1 MAKEKT
7 MQGTADFDWEA
18 LQLDGYSQVERSEM
32 SDIYEKTLTSI
43 DEKEVIQG
51 KVVHITK
58 KEVIINIGYKSEG
71 VIASNE
77 FRYNPDLKIGD
88 IVDVYVECTEDKT
101 GQLVVSH
108 KTARM
113 HSAWIRVNEVLKT
126 GEVITG
132 HVKCRTKG
140 GLIVDVF
147 GIEAFLPKMKES
159 GHESH
164 IVATCSTSGFIAYPM
179 LSLYSASKFGIRGLM
194 TAMRAE
200 LTHSNVGVS
209 IVCPGEV
216 TTNIIN
222 STFIS
227 PNSSKDTQAEDQDPN
242 DLLEEAAADAKN
254 TFPISPNEA
263 AEAIF
268 AGIQQKE
275 FYIFTHKGYKRQLE
289 EISNEYLEAFDRAM
303 FQ

>member
-1 MAKEKT
+1 MKDFKNKVAVITGAGSGIGRGLAEHAAK
-7 MQGTADFDWEA
+7 QGMRIVLADVNEEG
-18 LQLDGYSQVERSEM
+18 LN
-32 SDIYEKTLTSI
+32 KTLEIVKDMGTEAIARVTDVSSI
-43 DEKEVIQG
+43 DE
-51 KVVHITK
+51 VHNLASQTYETFQSCNLLFNNAGVLGPAPID
-58 KEVIINIGYKSEG
+58 EINREMYEWLINI
-71 VIASNE
+71 N
-77 FRYNPDLKIGD
+77 L
-88 IVDVYVECTEDKT
+88 
-101 GQLVVSH
+101 
-108 KTARM
+108 
-113 HSAWIRVNEVLKT
+113 
-126 GEVITG
+126 
-132 HVKCRTKG
+132 G
-140 GLIVDVF
+140 GCF
-147 GIEAFLPKMKES
+147 NGIEAFLPKMKES

-216 TTNIIN
+216 TTNILN

-227 PNSSKDTQAEDQDPN
+227 PNSSKDTQADDQDPN

>member
-1 MAKEKT
+1 MKDFKNKVAVITGAGSGIGRGLAEHAAK
-7 MQGTADFDWEA
+7 QGMRIVLADVNEEG
-18 LQLDGYSQVERSEM
+18 LN
-32 SDIYEKTLTSI
+32 KTLEIVKDMGTEAIARVTDVSSI
-43 DEKEVIQG
+43 DE
-51 KVVHITK
+51 VHNLASQTYETFQSCDLLFNNAGVLGPAPID
-58 KEVIINIGYKSEG
+58 EINREMYEWLINI
-71 VIASNE
+71 N
-77 FRYNPDLKIGD
+77 L
-88 IVDVYVECTEDKT
+88 
-101 GQLVVSH
+101 
-108 KTARM
+108 
-113 HSAWIRVNEVLKT
+113 
-126 GEVITG
+126 
-132 HVKCRTKG
+132 G
-140 GLIVDVF
+140 GCF
-147 GIEAFLPKMKES
+147 NGIEAFLPKMKES

-216 TTNIIN
+216 TTNILN

-227 PNSSKDTQAEDQDPN
+227 PNSSKDTQADDQDPN